1 MRISEVAVPNDS
13 LVVSGHDLSSMLFL
27 LDGRRVA
34 VAEVK
39 ALNEAEIESMSVL
52 KDEWAVE
59 RYGEAAA
66 DGVVYVT
73 TTEGARQFGRL
84 ECSFEHGNSFQEG
97 PGFIGSRIRETDL
110 RSVRSM
116 EPDRLC

>member
-1 MRISEVAVPNDS
+1 MPNDS

-84 ECSFEHGNSFQEG
+84 ECSLSMETLSRKVLV
-97 PGFIGSRIRETDL
+97 FIGSRIRETDL

>member
-1 MRISEVAVPNDS
+1 M
-13 LVVSGHDLSSMLFL
+13 
-27 LDGRRVA
+27 
-34 VAEVK
+34 AEESQLPKVK

-73 TTEGARQFGRL
+73 TTAGAGSSAVWSVVFQ
-84 ECSFEHGNSFQEG
+84 HGNSFQEG
-97 PGFIGSRIRETDL
+97 PGFYRIKNTGNGFA
-110 RSVRSM
+110 SVRSM

>member
-1 MRISEVAVPNDS
+1 MLTKGIFQVLP
-13 LVVSGHDLSSMLFL
+13 SSFARQEHFL

-66 DGVVYVT
+66 
-73 TTEGARQFGRL
+73 L
-84 ECSFEHGNSFQEG
+84 
-97 PGFIGSRIRETDL
+97 
-110 RSVRSM
+110 
-116 EPDRLC
+116 

>member
-1 MRISEVAVPNDS
+1 
-13 LVVSGHDLSSMLFL
+13 
-27 LDGRRVA
+27 
-34 VAEVK
+34 
-39 ALNEAEIESMSVL
+39 MSVL

-59 RYGEAAA
+59 RYGRGGGGWRGLC
-66 DGVVYVT
+66 DDDRRC
-73 TTEGARQFGRL
+73 RQFGRL